1 MLRRIKCLYNRWLFK
16 RYGFDRG
23 ALFERI
29 PLLYKLCPLFSPSA
43 YSICEGK
50 QICTWIKAGMEEAE
64 KHPMNHDPAA
74 LFKKEFQ
81 HERKSSQA

>member
-1 MLRRIKCLYNRWLFK
+1 MLRRIKRLYNRWLFK

-43 YSICEGK
+43 YSAYKGE
-50 QICTWIKAGMEEAE
+50 QICKGVKAGMEETK
-64 KHPMNHDPAA
+64 KHPMNHDLAA